1 MSTFDFYP
9 ELMTKPVKKFFWT
22 LGVLVSL
29 IVLISLGFVVFLTVT
44 EFSPVLKSKVEV
56 GGDAPSI
63 NPERRE
69 FSLLTWNVGYAGLG
83 RELDFFYDGGKQSRP
98 TKAQCIAY
106 FNGIKK
112 VVESYDTIDFL
123 LIQEA
128 DRYSK
133 RAWFHDEYIGLA
145 NVLSGYCHGSAL
157 NYDCRYVPTPLSD
170 PMGQVKGGL
179 ATFSSFRPDD
189 ATVQYFETDFPW
201 PTRLVMLK
209 RCFILFRFR
218 LNDGKDLVIINLHNS
233 AYDST
238 GLLRER
244 ELSILDSVLQY
255 EYSRGNYVIAG
266 GDWNSNPR
274 GFHPNAIRQGDLSVL
289 IEPPI
294 SETFASGWTFAFDS
308 LVPSN
313 RYTDMPYQKGVTRTT
328 IIDFFVV
335 SPNIE
340 IKHIATQHAGFEYSD
355 HEPVILS
362 IKLK

>member
-1 MSTFDFYP
+1 MP
-9 ELMTKPVKKFFWT
+9 KPVKLFFRISAI
-22 LGVLVSL
+22 LAGLL
-29 IVLISLGFVVFLTVT
+29 ILFTLGFVVYLSVT
-44 EFSPVLKSKVEV
+44 EFTPDLKSKVIIS
-56 GGDAPSI
+56 GNGKSI
-63 NPERRE
+63 ERDCRE
-69 FSLLTWNVGYAGLG
+69 FNLFSWNIGYAGLG
-83 RELDFFYDGGKQSRP
+83 REMDFFYDGGKKTRP
-98 TKAQCIAY
+98 TKAQCLGY

-112 VVESYDTIDFL
+112 VIGANDTIDFIL
-123 LIQEA
+123 LQEA

-133 RAWFHDEYIGLA
+133 RAWFQDEYVGLA
-145 NVLSGYCHGSAL
+145 NVLSGYYHGFSL

-189 ATVQYFETDFPW
+189 ATVQYFESDFPW
-201 PTRLVMLK
+201 PTRLAMLK
-209 RCFILFRFR
+209 RCYMLFRYK
-218 LNDGKDLVIINLHNS
+218 LGDGKDLVIINLHNS

-244 ELSILDSVLQY
+244 ELSILDSVFKS
-255 EYSRGNYVIAG
+255 EYGLGNYVIAG

-274 GFHPNAIRQGDLSVL
+274 GFYVGSFQQGDLSMA

-294 SETFASGWTFAFDS
+294 PDTFAPGWTFVFDS
-308 LVPSN
+308 RCPSN
-313 RYTDMPYQKGVTRTT
+313 RFTDIPYQQGVTRTT

-335 SPNIE
+335 SPNVE
-340 IKHIATQHAGFEYSD
+340 IKNIATQYAGFEYSD